1 MIFHPNPISG
11 SVVGKIVRSL
21 PGTNISVAKLNT
33 GLRYTN
39 QLFGTDANP
48 EGVEITA
55 FSPGYPRRY
64 DILDMNNQYM
74 EHSEG
79 TVVSVGLKLDT
90 EGKTEYIRHTWTVFE
105 SGSEPLDGSRGSPI
119 LDQQGSVVGLF
130 GFKIRGDEGCLA
142 VSATE
147 LWRFGYEI
155 CDGERRF

>member
-1 MIFHPNPISG
+1 
-11 SVVGKIVRSL
+11 
-21 PGTNISVAKLNT
+21 
-33 GLRYTN
+33 
-39 QLFGTDANP
+39 
-48 EGVEITA
+48 
-55 FSPGYPRRY
+55 
-64 DILDMNNQYM
+64 M

-79 TVVSVGLKLDT
+79 TVISVGLKLDT

-142 VSATE
+142 VSTTE

-155 CDGERRF
+155 CDGERRFYPRLCSMFAQLYHAIAQVRTFAASGATNQLLLVNCIETLK